1 MTQTT
6 LDRKVARATGESLA
20 TIRHLGFS
28 LACPDVVL
36 SDPEPPVGGRGVE
49 SFNNSDDMDDFE
61 PSVIDWDEVDARRP
75 IFLPQRYRR
84 VAA

>member
-6 LDRKVARATGESLA
+6 LNRKVARATGESLA
-20 TIRHLGFS
+20 TIRRRGFS

-36 SDPEPPVGGRGVE
+36 FDPEPPVAGRGVE
-49 SFNNSDDMDDFE
+49 SFDDWNDMDDYK
-61 PSVIDWDEVDARRP
+61 PNVIDWDEVDTRRP
-75 IFLPQRYRR
+75 RFSPQRYRR